1 MFNAN
6 ENLLNHFDSDSHFP
20 VFGSSRLI
28 SSLNGTSFRYNRNT
42 DDGVRMC
49 VLEERLEMLKIL
61 KAVWNEFLLP
71 STVSSNF
78 DDNRRSI
85 MKNAMYIMQ
94 QMPLISS
101 SEKFDALISAFAV
114 HIDTVNEAVKNG
126 NMVDGSDIPGLGAPI
141 ASIPLWDTSVPQ
153 VLWMDESEDEHFY
166 NALRAQRR
174 LFLNQIVDNL
184 EMSPFAQVMLDG
196 FSSLLDENVKFY
208 TKVVQDFRSHGFKN
222 VVATNARYAFAGEDF
237 NADQLK
243 ALDFV
248 SSIAVGFEVNWTH
261 IENMLEVCVGTSF
274 KVRCDFL
281 DNIIDVKTGTIYE
294 LMKANGTFDKAKW
307 LVRSPKQHEWK
318 ISEGVAE
325 VFSRALRTPASTP
338 EEFFRQLTGENV
350 VQVNL
355 EKALPEEMFNFLG
368 RDWINL
374 KASIQAPTPQKILI
388 AGKPGTGKSSVVAA
402 ALVGS
407 GRSAITIDA
416 EDDYDLSPE
425 TIATIRKSI
434 QSMGNPVFVIDPM
447 DELLNNMRLPS
458 LFTSVSAKKI
468 TASEIWVVSDIK
480 RIPQEV
486 INAFDLVVDVP
497 ALPLVHRRDLAMKLF
512 NDVDLA
518 DKVSKSCATP
528 GEITKLHEW
537 STISG
542 QKDWSSLSYKAL
554 NSQQASLKAG
564 TVNSEL
570 PVTLYQPSENKR
582 GFESVVGNAHV
593 VKEAQ
598 KAILCFRDPQRFK
611 NFNGECAKGLLL
623 TGAPGTGKTHLVR
636 AMAHEAGVPLL
647 VASSAALAGN
657 PALITS
663 VFSEAR
669 RQAPCM
675 LFLDEVDAIGAS
687 AENRNGA
694 SADPQRQA
702 ILNRLL
708 VELNGMEDL
717 ENVVVI
723 GATHRPHVLDPAL
736 VRPGRLGVSINF
748 TLPERDARED
758 LWKYYSK
765 DITCEQINW
774 NRVAR
779 LSAGMSPADI
789 CEAVKVAAMD
799 AAMAN
804 QNELKVDNIIKA
816 IDSIGWGDNGPDRK
830 VLENDLWETAVHEC
844 GHALL
849 AWAHKMDVD
858 RVSVKPTGGALGYV
872 RHLPNE
878 EKLSY
883 SIKDM
888 EHRVS
893 MLLGG
898 LIAEEVILE
907 RRSMGASSDLE
918 KVRSYVSKM
927 YREEGV
933 GTYVGGVDWDTA
945 SDYLKSKVEEEEQ
958 LKIKEIKDRTT
969 NILKNSV
976 AILQKLAKQLVKN
989 REISGEE
996 LNAFFRKEGLAPE
1009 TLLMLGEPQ
1018 KPQTTQ
1024 KVVNETTVVASES
1037 HPALAAKTSGS
1048 P

>member
-6 ENLLNHFDSDSHFP
+6 ENMLQHFDSDKHLPIFL
-20 VFGSSRLI
+20 SSRLI
-28 SSLNGTSFRYNRNT
+28 SSLNGTAFRFSRHS

-61 KAVWNEFLLP
+61 KTVWNEFLLP
-71 STVSSNF
+71 ATVSADFN
-78 DDNRRSI
+78 DNHRNM
-85 MKNAMYIMQ
+85 MKNAIYIAQ

-101 SEKFDALISAFAV
+101 TSKFDALITAFAA
-114 HIDTVNEAVKNG
+114 HIDRVNDNAQNNG
-126 NMVDGSDIPGLGAPI
+126 LVDGSYIPGLGAPT
-141 ASIPLWDTSVPQ
+141 ASVPVWDTSDPR
-153 VLWMDESEDEHFY
+153 VLWMDESEDDYFF
-166 NALRAQRR
+166 NTLRAQRR
-174 LFLNQIVDNL
+174 SFLNHIVENL
-184 EMSPFAQVMLDG
+184 EQSPNAQVMLEG
-196 FSSLLDENVKFY
+196 FSALLDENVKFY
-208 TKVVQDFRSHGFKN
+208 TEVVEDFHSHGFKN
-222 VVATNARYAFAGEDF
+222 VVATNTRYAFGGENF
-237 NADQLK
+237 NADQLR

-248 SSIAVGFEVNWTH
+248 SSIAAGFEMNWPH
-261 IENMLEVCVGTSF
+261 VENMLEVCVGTNF

-281 DNIIDVKTGTIYE
+281 DRIINVKTGTIYE
-294 LMKANGTFDKAKW
+294 LMKAKGTFDKAEW
-307 LVRSPKQHEWK
+307 LMRSPKQHEWK
-318 ISEGVAE
+318 ISEGIIE
-325 VFSRALRTPASTP
+325 VFKNAVRTPASTP
-338 EEFFRQLTGENV
+338 EEFFQQLTSENV
-350 VQVNL
+350 VYVDTQ
-355 EKALPEEMFNFLG
+355 KALSEDMFGFLG
-368 RDWINL
+368 RDWVNL
-374 KASIQAPTPQKILI
+374 KASIQAPTPQKILV
-388 AGKPGTGKSSVVAA
+388 AGKPGTGKTSAVASVLAA
-402 ALVGS
+402 TN
-407 GRSAITIDA
+407 RTAITLNA
-416 EDDYDLSPE
+416 EDEYDLTPE
-425 TIATIRKSI
+425 TITTIRKSI

-447 DELLNNMRLPS
+447 DDLLSNMRLPS
-458 LFTSVSAKKI
+458 LFTSISAKKI

-480 RIPQEV
+480 RIPAE
-486 INAFDLVVDVP
+486 IIGSFDLVVDVP
-497 ALPLVHRRDLAMKLF
+497 ALPLINRRDLAMKLF
-512 NDVDLA
+512 DDADLA

-537 STISG
+537 SVISG
-542 QKDWSSLSYKAL
+542 QKDWNSLSYKAL

-582 GFESVVGNAHV
+582 GFESVVGNDHV

-657 PALITS
+657 PTLITS
-663 VFSEAR
+663 VFAEAR

-708 VELNGMEDL
+708 VELNGMDDL

-748 TLPERDARED
+748 SLPERDAREQ

-765 DITCEQINW
+765 DITCEDISW

-804 QNELKVDNIIKA
+804 QNELKVGNLIKA

-849 AWAHKMDVD
+849 AWVYKMDVD
-858 RVSVKPTGGALGYV
+858 RVSVKPTGSALGYV

-893 MLLGG
+893 LSLGG
-898 LIAEEVILE
+898 LIAEELVLE
-907 RRSMGASSDLE
+907 GRSMGASSDLE
-918 KVRSYVSKM
+918 KVRAYVSKM

-933 GTYVGGVDWDTA
+933 GTYVGGVDWDSA
-945 SDYLKSKVEEEEQ
+945 SDHLKSQVETEEQ
-958 LKIKEIKDRTT
+958 EKIKEIKTRTT
-969 NILKNSV
+969 NILRNSLPV
-976 AILQKLAKQLVKN
+976 LNKLAKKLVKD

-996 LNAFFRKEGLAPE
+996 LHAFFKAEGLIPE
-1009 TLLMLGEPQ
+1009 SVLALGEP
-1018 KPQTTQ
+1018 
-1024 KVVNETTVVASES
+1024 VNGDRPAAVNDVASETQ
-1037 HPALAAKTSGS
+1037 PALAAKTLAS